1 MPKKRQGV
9 RELASGFLTEMPTVE
24 PVESDDLGG
33 HRGRMRERM
42 LKGGP
47 DGFLDHEILE
57 YVLALAIP
65 RQDTKDRAKALLR
78 RFGGLSGVLSARPEE
93 LTQVEG
99 IGLSTAVALRFVG
112 TAAQRMHRSAA
123 LPDARRTEVRT
134 KASWDAD
141 LRGRGQPLGS
151 LDAVIAYLTARQGAL
166 IHEEFR
172 VLFLN
177 SRNHLIAD
185 EATEGTV
192 NQAPA
197 YPREIVRRALE
208 LGATAVIL
216 VHNHPSGDP
225 SPSRDDIAL
234 TRRVVEAARLH
245 DIAVHDHLI
254 IGRDAHASLRTLGHM
269 A

>member
-1 MPKKRQGV
+1 MPRKRDAV
-9 RELASGFLTEMPTVE
+9 REMPLGFAALVEATEA
-24 PVESDDLGG
+24 DDLGG

-65 RQDTKDRAKALLR
+65 RQDTKDRAKALLK
-78 RFGGLSGVLSARPEE
+78 RFGGLAGVLSARPEE
-93 LTQVEG
+93 LAQVDG
-99 IGLSTAVALRFVG
+99 IGTSTAVALRFVG

-134 KASWDAD
+134 KTAWDED
-141 LRGRGQPLGS
+141 LRGRGKPLSS
-151 LDAVIAYLTARQGAL
+151 LDSVLAYLTARQGAL

-177 SRNHLIAD
+177 TKNHLLAD
-185 EATEGTV
+185 EAQEGTV
-192 NQAPA
+192 NHAPA

-208 LGATAVIL
+208 LGATALIL

-254 IGRDAHASLRTLGHM
+254 IGRDAHASLRSLGHI